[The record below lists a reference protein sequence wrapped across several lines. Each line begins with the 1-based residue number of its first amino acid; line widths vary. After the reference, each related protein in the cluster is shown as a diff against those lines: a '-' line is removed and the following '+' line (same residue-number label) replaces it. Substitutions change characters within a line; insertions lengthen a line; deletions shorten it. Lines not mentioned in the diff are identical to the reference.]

1 MSASQKQML
10 LKLHQILVASN
21 LFFAAQGV
29 LQVLI
34 KNNIPTQFNL
44 TILRIH
50 LLSVFS
56 IHSVEANFPE
66 V

>member
-1 MSASQKQML
+1 MSAIQKQML
-10 LKLHQILVASN
+10 LKLHKILVANN

-34 KNNIPTQFNL
+34 NNSIPSKLNL

-50 LLSVFS
+50 LLAVFS
-56 IHSVEANFPE
+56 IHSVEANFPK

>member
-1 MSASQKQML
+1 MSAIQKQML
-10 LKLHQILVASN
+10 LKLHKILVANN
-21 LFFAAQGV
+21 LFFAARCV

-34 KNNIPTQFNL
+34 KNNIPTKLNH

>member
-1 MSASQKQML
+1 MSIIQKQML
-10 LKLHQILVASN
+10 IKLHKILVTNN

-34 KNNIPTQFNL
+34 KNNIPTKLNL
-44 TILRIH
+44 VILRIH

-56 IHSVEANFPE
+56 IHSVEANFPK